1 MLLGLFSSQ
10 LADGIIGLAPRG
22 MRMMMTTMSSEFLYY
37 QLVFSAINTV
47 QVFFFVF
54 RRWRRFDRL
63 WRSRLSTGLDA
74 DVLYETLC
82 FYRLLSH
89 YDRGCDLE
97 WGQSCWS
104 SQLLEPVLTLVR
116 YWWWIEKWVSLSIVA
131 LLLRMFM
138 PKPFTSWCKSSK
150 QRVRRWTHH
159 YISNSVFLAYI
170 FINKHDFDRKR
181 RVIVF
186 PKRIFRCSQRY
197 IWPFNLVVV
206 ITSLPMIISFIRPNL
221 TFIAWAFIR
230 TLRRWLAIIL
240 WIITISTLI
249 YDRICLESVKPK
261 YLFWNE
267 FDVR

>member
-1 MLLGLFSSQ
+1 
-10 LADGIIGLAPRG
+10 
-22 MRMMMTTMSSEFLYY
+22 MTTMSSEFLYY

-89 YDRGCDLE
+89 YDPGCDLE

-116 YWWWIEKWVSLSIVA
+116 YWWWIEKRVSLSIVA

-170 FINKHDFDRKR
+170 FINKMISIGNGVLSYFRKGYFVVPNVIFDL
-181 RVIVF
+181 
-186 PKRIFRCSQRY
+186 S
-197 IWPFNLVVV
+197 IWL
-206 ITSLPMIISFIRPNL
+206 SLSHLSP
-221 TFIAWAFIR
+221 
-230 TLRRWLAIIL
+230 WLFL
-240 WIITISTLI
+240 L
-249 YDRICLESVKPK
+249 
-261 YLFWNE
+261 
-267 FDVR
+267 